1 MADSRPTETIRLT
14 VKILPDEKA
23 LLERAARRAGDC
35 SLSAV
40 VRTLIRTLADAEK
53 AA

>member
-1 MADSRPTETIRLT
+1 MADALPETIRLT
-14 VKILPDEKA
+14 VKILPEEKA

-35 SLSAV
+35 SISAV
-40 VRTLIRTLADAEK
+40 VRKLIRDALADK